1 MIIYGVRGGGPVR
14 EKAGFIAQERRSRWR
29 WRRRCLF
36 SSPCLLLFLTSPH
49 FPEREKGQEKK
60 LEKVSAGPPPL
71 LSSGNGSGRKKLVG
85 IHGESFGA
93 SPSPPFPPSNLSPPL
108 SSFFLSPDTGFPLLS
123 KQRKTEFVY
132 LFIVVFCIFLKAR
145 FINKRSSVSL
155 AKISL
160 LDWHHCSPPPTLF
173 WLAVV
178 TAWVGKGREEKEI
191 KKKVPLFPPSSC
203 PLRNFF
209 LPPPFI
215 GSPFPTNQARKL

>member
-29 WRRRCLF
+29 RRRRCLF
-36 SSPCLLLFLTSPH
+36 SSPCLLRLFLPSPH

-93 SPSPPFPPSNLSPPL
+93 SPSPPFPPSNLPPPL
-108 SSFFLSPDTGFPLLS
+108 SPFFLSPDTRFPLLS

-132 LFIVVFCIFLKAR
+132 LFQFITLFCIF
-145 FINKRSSVSL
+145 
-155 AKISL
+155 
-160 LDWHHCSPPPTLF
+160 
-173 WLAVV
+173 
-178 TAWVGKGREEKEI
+178 
-191 KKKVPLFPPSSC
+191 
-203 PLRNFF
+203 
-209 LPPPFI
+209 
-215 GSPFPTNQARKL
+215 